1 MKMSQGKMPPSRR
14 PGQEP
19 MVISVDVAVP
29 CYHYG
34 HYLRDCTASILEH
47 GMDDLRILII
57 DNASTDDSLSIA
69 RQIATEDRRVQVSA
83 HARNLGQHASF
94 NEAVDW
100 CRADYFLLLCAD
112 DLLAPGALQRACSIM
127 ERCPTVNLTYGRAL
141 SIGAEEPVPDLSRA
155 SDAGWRILAGSA
167 LLERFCRSGRCHV
180 PGPTAVVRTVAQKR
194 AGHYRPEL
202 VHCDDF

>member
-83 HARNLGQHASF
+83 HASNLGQHASF

-112 DLLAPGALQRACSIM
+112 DLLAPGALRRACSIM
-127 ERCPTVNLTYGRAL
+127 ERHPNVNLTYGRAI
-141 SIGAEEPVPDLSRA
+141 SIVAEAPVPDTSGGP
-155 SDAGWRILAGSA
+155 DPEWRS
-167 LLERFCRSGRCHV
+167 F
-180 PGPTAVVRTVAQKR
+180 PGAAPLQ
-194 AGHYRPEL
+194 
-202 VHCDDF
+202 